1 MFNITYIKVHK
12 LIKEK
17 YINYNELIKET
28 KLIIASV
35 AQWSK
40 RYFEAIDMGVQ
51 FSPGA
56 KQNK

>member
-35 AQWSK
+35 A
-40 RYFEAIDMGVQ
+40 
-51 FSPGA
+51 
-56 KQNK
+56 